1 MRPALA
7 ASILGAAVL
16 AASVLVVRHQRT
28 QDLDPTPD
36 PDHARQAAAE
46 TELSLDRLRA
56 RGF

>member
-1 MRPALA
+1 MRPALV

-16 AASVLVVRHQRT
+16 AASILVVRHQQA

-36 PDHARQAAAE
+36 SDQARQEATE

>member
-7 ASILGAAVL
+7 AGLLGAAVL
-16 AASVLVVRHQRT
+16 VASVLVVRHQRA
-28 QDLDPTPD
+28 QDLDPAPNAD
-36 PDHARQAAAE
+36 PTRQEAAE